1 MNESEFS
8 VESVIANKSIQIKSG
23 KMAKQANGS
32 ITLQVGNTIILATA
46 CMSKQPKEGIDF
58 LPLTVEYTE
67 KMYSAGKIP
76 GGFFKR
82 EARPSTDETLIA
94 RLIDRPLRPSFP
106 KGFHNDIQII
116 INVISHDPAV
126 VTEPLTIIAASAALS
141 VSDIPFNGPIGAVNV
156 GYVNNSFI
164 FNPTADELSNSDLN
178 LTIAGTKDAILM
190 VEASANEL
198 TEEQLITAI
207 LEGHDYIKQ
216 SITLQE
222 ELQSKTKKEKIS
234 LPEPAEELKEYETKI
249 TEFLGNKISNGLTE
263 STNKQEV
270 EDTLKAIENNVNET
284 FINDEKD
291 NESVVSNVFNKIKKN
306 QIRQTILE
314 KRIRVDG
321 RKPNEIRPISS
332 EVSVLPSVH
341 GSALFTRGET
351 QSLGAITLGT
361 NTDEMIVDGL
371 GETKRKKY
379 FFHYNFPPYSVGE
392 VGMIRTGRRELG
404 HGALAQKALEAVL
417 PDLEKD
423 FPYTLRIVSEILE
436 SNGSSSMA
444 SVCSGSLALMDCG
457 VPIKAPVSGIA
468 MGLLLDG
475 DDYIILSD
483 IQGLED
489 HYGDM
494 DFKVAGTEKG
504 ITALQLDI
512 KISGL
517 SEKILKESL
526 NQAKEGRL
534 SILNKMKEVIS
545 RPNENLSENAPKIHT
560 LSVNPD
566 KVGTIIG
573 SGGKMI
579 RKLEEESGATITIN
593 DNNKGEVLIF
603 SPNQTNLD
611 KALKYITLLIKDPE
625 VGETFTG
632 KVTKTVAF
640 GAFIE
645 IAPGKEGLLHI
656 SKISKDHVKRVEDH
670 LNVGDTIT
678 VKIAAIDN
686 QNRINLERVKET
698 PVETKT

>member
-1 MNESEFS
+1 MIQTEIS
-8 VESVIANKSIQIKSG
+8 VEQQIGDKAFSLNTG
-23 KMAKQANGS
+23 KLAKQANGS
-32 ITLQVGNTIILATA
+32 VTLKVGNTVILATA
-46 CMSKQPKEGIDF
+46 CMSKSPKEGIDF

-67 KMYSAGKIP
+67 KMYAAGKIP

-82 EARPSTDETLIA
+82 ETRPSTDETLIA
-94 RLIDRPLRPSFP
+94 RLVDRPLRPSFP
-106 KGFHNDIQII
+106 SNFHNDVQII
-116 INVISHDPAV
+116 INVISHDPEV

-141 VSDIPFNGPIGAVNV
+141 ISDIPFNGPIGAVNV
-156 GYVNNSFI
+156 GYKDGNFI
-164 FNPTADELSNSDLN
+164 FNPTTSELNESELN
-178 LTIAGTKDAILM
+178 LTIAGTKEAILM

-198 TEEQLITAI
+198 TEETLIAAI
-207 LEGHDYIKQ
+207 LEGHNYIKD
-216 SITLQE
+216 SIKLQE
-222 ELQSKTKKEKIS
+222 QLQAKTQKEKIS
-234 LPEPAEELKEYETKI
+234 LPETNPEYESYETKI
-249 TEFLGNKISNGLTE
+249 TEFLGDKINKGLTE
-263 STNKQEV
+263 SNNKKDV
-270 EDTLKAIENNVNET
+270 EELLKDIETSVMEAFVDEEKENEIIVNR
-284 FINDEKD
+284 
-291 NESVVSNVFNKIKKN
+291 VFNKIKKH
-306 QIRQTILE
+306 QIRQTILSQ
-314 KRIRVDG
+314 RIRVDG
-321 RKPNEIRPISS
+321 RKPDEIRPINS
-332 EVSVLPSVH
+332 EVTLLPSAH

-351 QSLGAITLGT
+351 QSLGTVTLGT
-361 NTDEMIVDGL
+361 SSDEMITDGL
-371 GETKRKKY
+371 NETERRKY
-379 FFHYNFPPYSVGE
+379 YFHYNFPPFSVGE
-392 VGMIRTGRRELG
+392 VGMLRTGRRELG
-404 HGALAQKALEAVL
+404 HGALAQKALTAVL

-423 FPYTLRIVSEILE
+423 FPYTVRIVSEILE

-475 DDYIILSD
+475 NDHIILSD

-517 SEKILKESL
+517 SEEILKESL
-526 NQAKEGRL
+526 NQAKDGRL
-534 SILNKMKEVIS
+534 FILNKMKEVLTK
-545 RPNENLSENAPKIHT
+545 PNETLSPNAPKIHS
-560 LSVNPD
+560 LSINPD

-625 VGETFTG
+625 IGDTFSG
-632 KVTKTVAF
+632 KVIKTVTF

-656 SKISKDHVKRVEDH
+656 SKISSERVNKVEDF
-670 LNVGDTIT
+670 LNVGDIID
-678 VKIAAIDN
+678 VKIANIDH
-686 QNRINLERVKET
+686 QNRINLERITEVT
-698 PVETKT
+698 S

>member
-8 VESVIANKSIQIKSG
+8 VESLIADKKIKLKTG
-23 KMAKQANGS
+23 HMAKQANGS
-32 ITLQVGNTIILATA
+32 ITLHVGDTIILATA
-46 CMSKQPKEGIDF
+46 CMSKSPKEGIDF

-94 RLIDRPLRPSFP
+94 RLVDRPLRPSFP
-106 KGFHNDIQII
+106 KGFHNDIQVI
-116 INVISHDPAV
+116 INVISHDPKI
-126 VTEPLTIIAASAALS
+126 VTEPLAIIAASAALS
-141 VSDIPFNGPIGAVNV
+141 ISDIPFNGPIGAVNV
-156 GYVNNSFI
+156 GYINNNFV
-164 FNPTADELSNSDLN
+164 FNPTTDELSTSALN
-178 LTIAGTKDAILM
+178 LTIAGTKEAILM

-198 TEEQLITAI
+198 TEEQLIAAI
-207 LEGHDYIKQ
+207 LEGHEYIKQ

-222 ELQSKTKKEKIS
+222 ELQSKTNKAKMT
-234 LPEPAEELKEYETKI
+234 LPEPDEQLKKYETKI

-263 STNKQEV
+263 SNTKQDV
-270 EDTLKAIENNVNET
+270 EDTLQSIETHVMES
-284 FINDEKD
+284 FINDEKE
-291 NESVVSNVFNKIKKN
+291 NESIVSNIFNKIKKN

-321 RKPNEIRPISS
+321 RTPDEIRPITS
-332 EVSVLPSVH
+332 EVSILPRAH

-351 QSLGAITLGT
+351 QSLGTITLGT

-371 GETKRKKY
+371 GDAKRKKY
-379 FFHYNFPPYSVGE
+379 FFHYNFPPFSVGE

-417 PDLEKD
+417 PDLEKE
-423 FPYTLRIVSEILE
+423 FPYTIRIVSEILE

-444 SVCSGSLALMDCG
+444 SVCSGSLSLMDCG

-526 NQAKEGRL
+526 KQAKEGRL
-534 SILNKMKEVIS
+534 HILNKMKEVITK
-545 RPNENLSENAPKIHT
+545 PNEQLSENAPKIHT
-560 LSVNPD
+560 LSINPE

-603 SPNQTNLD
+603 SPNQNNLD

-625 VGETFTG
+625 IGETFKG
-632 KVTKTVAF
+632 KVTKTMTF

-656 SKISKDHVKRVEDH
+656 SKISDEHVKRVEDY
-670 LNVGDTIT
+670 LNVGDHIE
-678 VKIAAIDN
+678 VKISNIDN
-686 QNRINLERVKET
+686 QKRINLERIKET
-698 PVETKT
+698 QI

>member
-1 MNESEFS
+1 MTQTEIS
-8 VESVIANKSIQIKSG
+8 VEQQIGDKAFSLNAG
-23 KMAKQANGS
+23 KLAKQANGS
-32 ITLQVGNTIILATA
+32 VTLKVGNTVILATA
-46 CMSKQPKEGIDF
+46 CMSKSPKEGIDF

-67 KMYSAGKIP
+67 KMYAAGKIP

-82 EARPSTDETLIA
+82 ETRPSTDETLIA
-94 RLIDRPLRPSFP
+94 RLVDRPLRPSFP
-106 KGFHNDIQII
+106 SNFHNDVQII
-116 INVISHDPAV
+116 INVISHDPEV

-141 VSDIPFNGPIGAVNV
+141 ISDIPFNGPIGAVNV
-156 GYVNNSFI
+156 GYKDGNFI
-164 FNPTADELSNSDLN
+164 FNPTTSELNESELN
-178 LTIAGTKDAILM
+178 LTIAGTKEAILM

-198 TEEQLITAI
+198 TEETLIAAI
-207 LEGHDYIKQ
+207 LEGHNYIKD
-216 SITLQE
+216 SIKLQE
-222 ELQSKTKKEKIS
+222 QLQAKTQKEKIS
-234 LPEPAEELKEYETKI
+234 LPETNPEYESYETKI
-249 TEFLGNKISNGLTE
+249 TEFLGDKINKGLTE
-263 STNKQEV
+263 SNNKKDV
-270 EDTLKAIENNVNET
+270 EELLKDIETSVMEAFVDEEKENEIIVNR
-284 FINDEKD
+284 
-291 NESVVSNVFNKIKKN
+291 VFNKIKKH
-306 QIRQTILE
+306 QIRQTILSQ
-314 KRIRVDG
+314 RIRVDG
-321 RKPNEIRPISS
+321 RKPDEIRPINS
-332 EVSVLPSVH
+332 EVTLLPSAH

-351 QSLGAITLGT
+351 QSLGTVTLGT
-361 NTDEMIVDGL
+361 SSDEMITDGL
-371 GETKRKKY
+371 NETERRKY
-379 FFHYNFPPYSVGE
+379 YFHYNFPPFSVGE
-392 VGMIRTGRRELG
+392 VGMLRTGRRELG
-404 HGALAQKALEAVL
+404 HGALAQKALTAVL

-423 FPYTLRIVSEILE
+423 FPYTVRIVSEILE
-436 SNGSSSMA
+436 SNGSSSMS

-475 DDYIILSD
+475 NDHIILSD

-517 SEKILKESL
+517 SEEILKESL
-526 NQAKEGRL
+526 NQAKDGRL
-534 SILNKMKEVIS
+534 FILNKMKEVLTK
-545 RPNENLSENAPKIHT
+545 PNETLSPNAPKIHS
-560 LSVNPD
+560 LSINPD

-625 VGETFTG
+625 IGDTFSG
-632 KVTKTVAF
+632 KVIKTVTF

-656 SKISKDHVKRVEDH
+656 SKISSERVNKVEDF
-670 LNVGDTIT
+670 LNVGDIID
-678 VKIAAIDN
+678 VKIANIDH
-686 QNRINLERVKET
+686 QNRINLERITEVT
-698 PVETKT
+698 S

>member
-94 RLIDRPLRPSFP
+94 RLVDRPLRPSFP
-106 KGFHNDIQII
+106 KGFHNDIQVI

-156 GYVNNSFI
+156 GYINNTFV

-207 LEGHDYIKQ
+207 LDGHDYIKQ

-222 ELQSKTKKEKIS
+222 ELQSKTKKEKIT
-234 LPEPAEELKEYETKI
+234 LPEPAKELKEYETKI

-263 STNKQEV
+263 SNNKQEV
-270 EDTLKAIENNVNET
+270 EDTLKTIENNVNET

-291 NESVVSNVFNKIKKN
+291 NESIVSNVFNKIKKD

-321 RKPNEIRPISS
+321 RKPNEIRSIAS

-392 VGMIRTGRRELG
+392 VGMIRTSRRELG

-656 SKISKDHVKRVEDH
+656 SKISSDHVKKVEDH
-670 LNVGDTIT
+670 LNVGDTIN

-686 QNRINLERVKET
+686 QNRINLERNKET
-698 PVETKT
+698 AVETQI

>member
-1 MNESEFS
+1 MTQTEIS
-8 VESVIANKSIQIKSG
+8 VEQQIGDKAFSLNAG
-23 KMAKQANGS
+23 KLAKQANGS
-32 ITLQVGNTIILATA
+32 VTLKVGNTVILATA
-46 CMSKQPKEGIDF
+46 CMSKSPKEGIDF

-67 KMYSAGKIP
+67 KMYAAGKIP

-82 EARPSTDETLIA
+82 ETRPSTDETLIA
-94 RLIDRPLRPSFP
+94 RLVDRPLRPSFP
-106 KGFHNDIQII
+106 SNFHNDVQII
-116 INVISHDPAV
+116 INVISHDPEV

-141 VSDIPFNGPIGAVNV
+141 ISDIPFNGPIGAVNV
-156 GYVNNSFI
+156 GYKDGNFI
-164 FNPTADELSNSDLN
+164 FNPTTSELNESELN
-178 LTIAGTKDAILM
+178 LTIAGTKEAILM

-198 TEEQLITAI
+198 TEETLIAAI
-207 LEGHDYIKQ
+207 LEGHNYIKD
-216 SITLQE
+216 SIKLQE
-222 ELQSKTKKEKIS
+222 QLQAKTQKEKIS
-234 LPEPAEELKEYETKI
+234 LPETNPEYESYETKI
-249 TEFLGNKISNGLTE
+249 TEFLGDKINKGLTE
-263 STNKQEV
+263 SNNKKDV
-270 EDTLKAIENNVNET
+270 EELLKDIETSVMEAFVDEEKENEIIVNR
-284 FINDEKD
+284 
-291 NESVVSNVFNKIKKN
+291 VFNKIKKH
-306 QIRQTILE
+306 QIRQTILSQ
-314 KRIRVDG
+314 RIRVDG
-321 RKPNEIRPISS
+321 RKPDEIRPINS
-332 EVSVLPSVH
+332 EVTLLPSAH

-351 QSLGAITLGT
+351 QSLGTVTLGT
-361 NTDEMIVDGL
+361 SSDEMITDGL
-371 GETKRKKY
+371 NETERRKY
-379 FFHYNFPPYSVGE
+379 YFHYNFPPFSVGE
-392 VGMIRTGRRELG
+392 VGMLRTGRRELG
-404 HGALAQKALEAVL
+404 HGALAQKALTAVL

-423 FPYTLRIVSEILE
+423 FPYTVRIVSEILE

-475 DDYIILSD
+475 NDHIILSD

-517 SEKILKESL
+517 SEEILKESL
-526 NQAKEGRL
+526 NQAKDGRL
-534 SILNKMKEVIS
+534 FILNKMKEVLTK
-545 RPNENLSENAPKIHT
+545 PNETLSPNAPKIHS
-560 LSVNPD
+560 LSINPD

-625 VGETFTG
+625 IGDTFSG
-632 KVTKTVAF
+632 KVIKTVTF

-656 SKISKDHVKRVEDH
+656 SKISSERVNKVEDF
-670 LNVGDTIT
+670 LNVGDIID
-678 VKIAAIDN
+678 VKIANIDH
-686 QNRINLERVKET
+686 QNRINLERITEIT
-698 PVETKT
+698 S

>member
-291 NESVVSNVFNKIKKN
+291 NESIVSNVFNAIKKN

-321 RKPNEIRPISS
+321 REPNEIRPITS
-332 EVSVLPSVH
+332 EISILPSAH

-351 QSLGAITLGT
+351 QSLGTITLGT
-361 NTDEMIVDGL
+361 NTDEMIIDGL
-371 GETKRKKY
+371 EDTKRKKY
-379 FFHYNFPPYSVGE
+379 FFHYNFPPFSVGE
-392 VGMIRTGRRELG
+392 VGMIRTSRRELG

-417 PDLEKD
+417 PDLESE
-423 FPYTLRIVSEILE
+423 FPYTVRIVSEILE

-444 SVCSGSLALMDCG
+444 SVCSGSLSLMDCG

-526 NQAKEGRL
+526 NQAKDGRL
-534 SILNKMKEVIS
+534 LILNKMKEVIS
-545 RPNENLSENAPKIHT
+545 KPNETLSENAPKIHS
-560 LSVNPD
+560 LSINPE

-603 SPNQTNLD
+603 SPNQNNLD

-625 VGETFTG
+625 IGDTFTG
-632 KVTKTVAF
+632 KVTKTVTF

-656 SKISKDHVKRVEDH
+656 SKISNDHIKRVEDH
-670 LNVGDTIT
+670 LNVGDTIN

-686 QNRINLERVKET
+686 QNRINLERNKET
-698 PVETKT
+698 ETQI

>member
-1 MNESEFS
+1 MTQTETS
-8 VESVIANKSIQIKSG
+8 VEQQIGDKAFSLNAG
-23 KMAKQANGS
+23 KLAKQANGS
-32 ITLQVGNTIILATA
+32 VTLKVGNTVILATA
-46 CMSKQPKEGIDF
+46 CMSKSPKEGIDF

-67 KMYSAGKIP
+67 KMYAAGKIP

-82 EARPSTDETLIA
+82 ETRPSTDETLIA
-94 RLIDRPLRPSFP
+94 RLVDRPLRPSFP
-106 KGFHNDIQII
+106 SNFHNDVQII
-116 INVISHDPAV
+116 INVISHDPEV

-141 VSDIPFNGPIGAVNV
+141 ISDIPFNGPIGAVNV
-156 GYVNNSFI
+156 GYKDGNFI
-164 FNPTADELSNSDLN
+164 FNPTTSELNESELN
-178 LTIAGTKDAILM
+178 LTIAGTKEAILM

-198 TEEQLITAI
+198 TEETLIAAI
-207 LEGHDYIKQ
+207 LEGHNYIKD
-216 SITLQE
+216 SIKLQE
-222 ELQSKTKKEKIS
+222 QLQTKTQKEKFS
-234 LPEPAEELKEYETKI
+234 LPEANPEYESYETKI
-249 TEFLGNKISNGLTE
+249 TEFLGDKINKGLTE
-263 STNKQEV
+263 SNNKKDV
-270 EDTLKAIENNVNET
+270 EKLLKDIETSVMEAFIDEEKENEIIVNR
-284 FINDEKD
+284 
-291 NESVVSNVFNKIKKN
+291 VFNKIKKH
-306 QIRQTILE
+306 QIRQTILSQ
-314 KRIRVDG
+314 RIRVDG
-321 RKPNEIRPISS
+321 RKPDEIRPINS
-332 EVSVLPSVH
+332 EVTLLPSAH

-351 QSLGAITLGT
+351 QSLGTVTLGT
-361 NTDEMIVDGL
+361 SSDEMIADGL
-371 GETKRKKY
+371 NETERRKY
-379 FFHYNFPPYSVGE
+379 YFHYNFPPFSVGE
-392 VGMIRTGRRELG
+392 VGMLRTGRRELG
-404 HGALAQKALEAVL
+404 HGALAQKALTAVL

-423 FPYTLRIVSEILE
+423 FPYTVRIVSEILE

-475 DDYIILSD
+475 NDHIILSD

-517 SEKILKESL
+517 SEEILKESL
-526 NQAKEGRL
+526 NQAKDGRL
-534 SILNKMKEVIS
+534 FILNKMKEVLTK
-545 RPNENLSENAPKIHT
+545 PNETLSPNAPKIHS
-560 LSVNPD
+560 LSINPD

-603 SPNQTNLD
+603 SPNQSNLD

-625 VGETFTG
+625 IGDTFSG
-632 KVTKTVAF
+632 KVIKTVTF

-656 SKISKDHVKRVEDH
+656 SKISSERVNKVEDF
-670 LNVGDTIT
+670 LNVGDIID
-678 VKIAAIDN
+678 VKIANIDH
-686 QNRINLERVKET
+686 QNRINLERITEVT
-698 PVETKT
+698 S

>member
-1 MNESEFS
+1 MTQTEIS
-8 VESVIANKSIQIKSG
+8 VEQQIGDKAFSLNAG
-23 KMAKQANGS
+23 KLAKQANGS
-32 ITLQVGNTIILATA
+32 VTLKVGNTVILATA
-46 CMSKQPKEGIDF
+46 CMSKSPKEGIDF

-67 KMYSAGKIP
+67 KMYAAGKIP

-82 EARPSTDETLIA
+82 ETRPSTDETLIA
-94 RLIDRPLRPSFP
+94 RLVDRPLRPSFP
-106 KGFHNDIQII
+106 SNFHNDVQII
-116 INVISHDPAV
+116 INVISHDPEV

-141 VSDIPFNGPIGAVNV
+141 ISDIPFNGPIGAVNV
-156 GYVNNSFI
+156 GYKDGNFI
-164 FNPTADELSNSDLN
+164 FNPTTSELNESELN
-178 LTIAGTKDAILM
+178 LTIAGTKEAILM

-198 TEEQLITAI
+198 TEETLIAAI
-207 LEGHDYIKQ
+207 LEGHNYIKD
-216 SITLQE
+216 SIKLQE
-222 ELQSKTKKEKIS
+222 QLQAKTQKEKIS
-234 LPEPAEELKEYETKI
+234 LPETNPEYESYETKI
-249 TEFLGNKISNGLTE
+249 TEFLGDKINKGLTE
-263 STNKQEV
+263 SNNKKDV
-270 EDTLKAIENNVNET
+270 EELLKDIETSVMEAFVDEEKENEIIVNR
-284 FINDEKD
+284 
-291 NESVVSNVFNKIKKN
+291 VFNKIKKH
-306 QIRQTILE
+306 QIRQTILSQ
-314 KRIRVDG
+314 RIRVDG
-321 RKPNEIRPISS
+321 RKPDEIRPINS
-332 EVSVLPSVH
+332 EVTLLPSAH

-351 QSLGAITLGT
+351 QSLGTVTLGT
-361 NTDEMIVDGL
+361 SSDEMITDGL
-371 GETKRKKY
+371 NETERRKY
-379 FFHYNFPPYSVGE
+379 YFHYNFPPFSVGE
-392 VGMIRTGRRELG
+392 VGMLRTGRRELG
-404 HGALAQKALEAVL
+404 HGALAQKALTAVL

-423 FPYTLRIVSEILE
+423 FPYTVRIVSEILE

-475 DDYIILSD
+475 NDHIILSD

-517 SEKILKESL
+517 SEEILKESL
-526 NQAKEGRL
+526 NQAKDGRL
-534 SILNKMKEVIS
+534 FILNKMKEVLTK
-545 RPNENLSENAPKIHT
+545 PNETLSPNAPKIHS
-560 LSVNPD
+560 LSINPD

-625 VGETFTG
+625 IGDTFSG
-632 KVTKTVAF
+632 KVIKTVTF

-656 SKISKDHVKRVEDH
+656 SKISSERVNKVEDF
-670 LNVGDTIT
+670 LNVGDIID
-678 VKIAAIDN
+678 VKIANIDH
-686 QNRINLERVKET
+686 QNRINLERITEVT
-698 PVETKT
+698 S

>member
-1 MNESEFS
+1 MIQTEIS
-8 VESVIANKSIQIKSG
+8 VEQQIGDKAFSLNAG
-23 KMAKQANGS
+23 KLAKQANGS
-32 ITLQVGNTIILATA
+32 VTLKVGNTVILATA
-46 CMSKQPKEGIDF
+46 CMSKSPKEGIDF

-67 KMYSAGKIP
+67 KMYAAGKIP

-82 EARPSTDETLIA
+82 ETRPSTDETLIA
-94 RLIDRPLRPSFP
+94 RLVDRPLRPSFP
-106 KGFHNDIQII
+106 SNFHNDVQII
-116 INVISHDPAV
+116 INVISHDPEV

-141 VSDIPFNGPIGAVNV
+141 ISDIPFNGPIGAVNV
-156 GYVNNSFI
+156 GYKDGNFI
-164 FNPTADELSNSDLN
+164 FNPTTSELNESELN
-178 LTIAGTKDAILM
+178 LTIAGTKEAILM

-198 TEEQLITAI
+198 TEETLIAAI
-207 LEGHDYIKQ
+207 LEGHNYIKD
-216 SITLQE
+216 SIKLQE
-222 ELQSKTKKEKIS
+222 QLQTKTQKEKIS
-234 LPEPAEELKEYETKI
+234 LPEGNPEYESYETKI
-249 TEFLGNKISNGLTE
+249 TEFLGDKINKGLTE
-263 STNKQEV
+263 SNNKKDV
-270 EDTLKAIENNVNET
+270 EELLKDIETSVMEAFVDEEKENEIIVNR
-284 FINDEKD
+284 
-291 NESVVSNVFNKIKKN
+291 VFNKIKKH
-306 QIRQTILE
+306 QIRQTILSQ
-314 KRIRVDG
+314 RIRVDG
-321 RKPNEIRPISS
+321 RKPDEIRPINS
-332 EVSVLPSVH
+332 EVTLLPSAH

-351 QSLGAITLGT
+351 QSLGTVTLGT
-361 NTDEMIVDGL
+361 SSDEMITDGL
-371 GETKRKKY
+371 NETERRKY
-379 FFHYNFPPYSVGE
+379 YFHYNFPPFSVGE
-392 VGMIRTGRRELG
+392 VGMLRTGRRELG
-404 HGALAQKALEAVL
+404 HGALAQKALTAVL

-423 FPYTLRIVSEILE
+423 FPYTVRIVSEILE

-475 DDYIILSD
+475 NDHIILSD

-517 SEKILKESL
+517 SEEILKESL
-526 NQAKEGRL
+526 NQAKDGRL
-534 SILNKMKEVIS
+534 FILNKMKEVLTK
-545 RPNENLSENAPKIHT
+545 PNETLSPNAPKIHS
-560 LSVNPD
+560 LSINPD

-625 VGETFTG
+625 IGDTFSG
-632 KVTKTVAF
+632 KVIKTVTF

-656 SKISKDHVKRVEDH
+656 SKISSERVNKVEDF
-670 LNVGDTIT
+670 LNVGDIID
-678 VKIAAIDN
+678 VKIANIDH
-686 QNRINLERVKET
+686 QNRINLERITEVT
-698 PVETKT
+698 S

>member
-94 RLIDRPLRPSFP
+94 RLVDRPLRPSFP
-106 KGFHNDIQII
+106 KGFHNDIQVI

-126 VTEPLTIIAASAALS
+126 VTEPLTLIAASAALS

-156 GYVNNSFI
+156 GYINNTFV

-207 LEGHDYIKQ
+207 LDGHDYIKQ

-222 ELQSKTKKEKIS
+222 ELQSKTKKEKIT
-234 LPEPAEELKEYETKI
+234 LPEPAKELKEYETKI

-263 STNKQEV
+263 SNNKQEV
-270 EDTLKAIENNVNET
+270 EDTLKTIENNVNET

-291 NESVVSNVFNKIKKN
+291 NESIVSNVFNKIKKD

-321 RKPNEIRPISS
+321 RKPNEIRSIAS

-392 VGMIRTGRRELG
+392 VGMIRTSRRELG

-656 SKISKDHVKRVEDH
+656 SKISSDHVKKVEDH
-670 LNVGDTIT
+670 LNVGDTIN

-686 QNRINLERVKET
+686 QNRINLERNKET
-698 PVETKT
+698 AVETQI

>member
-8 VESVIANKSIQIKSG
+8 VQSSIANKTIQIKSG

-46 CMSKQPKEGIDF
+46 CMSKTAKEGIDF

-82 EARPSTDETLIA
+82 EARPSTAETLIA

-116 INVISHDPAV
+116 INVISHDPNV

-141 VSDIPFNGPIGAVNV
+141 ISDIPFNGPIGAVNV
-156 GYVNNSFI
+156 GYVDNAFI
-164 FNPTADELSNSDLN
+164 FNPTTEELKNSDLN

-198 TEEQLITAI
+198 SEEQLIQAI

-216 SITLQE
+216 SIALQE
-222 ELQSKTKKEKIS
+222 DLQSKTSKEKIS
-234 LPEPAEELKEYETKI
+234 LPEEPQEIKEYETKI
-249 TEFLGNKISNGLTE
+249 KEFLGNKISTGLTQ
-263 STNKQEV
+263 SNDKQAV
-270 EDTLKAIENNVNET
+270 EDILKTIQNDVIESFVNE
-284 FINDEKD
+284 EKD
-291 NESVVSNVFNKIKKN
+291 NETLVTNVFNSIKKD

-321 RKPNEIRPISS
+321 REPNEIRPITS
-332 EVSVLPSVH
+332 EISILPSAH

-351 QSLGAITLGT
+351 QSLGTITLGT
-361 NTDEMIVDGL
+361 NTDEMIIDGL
-371 GETKRKKY
+371 EDTKRKKY
-379 FFHYNFPPYSVGE
+379 FFHYNFPPFSVGE
-392 VGMIRTGRRELG
+392 VGMIRTSRRELG

-417 PDLEKD
+417 PDLESE
-423 FPYTLRIVSEILE
+423 FPYTVRIVSEILE

-444 SVCSGSLALMDCG
+444 SVCSGSLSLMDCG

-526 NQAKEGRL
+526 NQAKDGRL
-534 SILNKMKEVIS
+534 LILNKMKEVIS
-545 RPNENLSENAPKIHT
+545 KPNETLSENAPKIHS
-560 LSVNPD
+560 LSINPE

-603 SPNQTNLD
+603 SPNQNNLD

-625 VGETFTG
+625 IGDTFTG
-632 KVTKTVAF
+632 KVTKTVTF

-656 SKISKDHVKRVEDH
+656 SKISNDHIKRVEDH
-670 LNVGDTIT
+670 LNVGDTIN

-686 QNRINLERVKET
+686 QNRINLERNKET
-698 PVETKT
+698 ETQI

>member
-1 MNESEFS
+1 MTQTEIS
-8 VESVIANKSIQIKSG
+8 VEQQIGDKAFSLNAG
-23 KMAKQANGS
+23 KLAKQANGS
-32 ITLQVGNTIILATA
+32 VTLKVGNTVILATA
-46 CMSKQPKEGIDF
+46 CMSKSPKEGIDL

-67 KMYSAGKIP
+67 KMYAAGKIP

-82 EARPSTDETLIA
+82 ETRPSTDETLIA
-94 RLIDRPLRPSFP
+94 RLVDRPLRPSFP
-106 KGFHNDIQII
+106 SNFHNDVQII
-116 INVISHDPAV
+116 INVISHDPEV

-141 VSDIPFNGPIGAVNV
+141 ISDIPFNGPIGAVNV
-156 GYVNNSFI
+156 GYKDGNFI
-164 FNPTADELSNSDLN
+164 FNPTTSELNESELN
-178 LTIAGTKDAILM
+178 LTIAGTKEAILM

-198 TEEQLITAI
+198 TEETLIAAI
-207 LEGHDYIKQ
+207 LEGHNYIKD
-216 SITLQE
+216 SIKLQE
-222 ELQSKTKKEKIS
+222 QLQAKTQKEKIS
-234 LPEPAEELKEYETKI
+234 LPETNPEYESYETKI
-249 TEFLGNKISNGLTE
+249 TEFLGDKINKGLTE
-263 STNKQEV
+263 SNNKKDV
-270 EDTLKAIENNVNET
+270 EELLKDIETSVMEAFVDEEKENEIIVNR
-284 FINDEKD
+284 
-291 NESVVSNVFNKIKKN
+291 VFNKIKKH
-306 QIRQTILE
+306 QIRQTILSQ
-314 KRIRVDG
+314 RIRVDG
-321 RKPNEIRPISS
+321 RKPDEIRPINS
-332 EVSVLPSVH
+332 EVTLLPSAH

-351 QSLGAITLGT
+351 QSLGTVTLGT
-361 NTDEMIVDGL
+361 SSDEMITDGL
-371 GETKRKKY
+371 NETERRKY
-379 FFHYNFPPYSVGE
+379 YFHYNFPPFSVGE
-392 VGMIRTGRRELG
+392 VGMLRTGRRELG
-404 HGALAQKALEAVL
+404 HGALAQKALTAVL

-423 FPYTLRIVSEILE
+423 FPYTVRIVSEILE

-475 DDYIILSD
+475 NDHIILSD

-517 SEKILKESL
+517 SEEILKESL
-526 NQAKEGRL
+526 NQAKDGRL
-534 SILNKMKEVIS
+534 FILNKMKEVLTK
-545 RPNENLSENAPKIHT
+545 PNETLSPNAPKIHS
-560 LSVNPD
+560 LSINPD

-625 VGETFTG
+625 IGDTFSG
-632 KVTKTVAF
+632 KVIKTVTF

-656 SKISKDHVKRVEDH
+656 SKISSERVNKVEDF
-670 LNVGDTIT
+670 LNVGDIID
-678 VKIAAIDN
+678 VKIANIDH
-686 QNRINLERVKET
+686 QNRINLERITEVT
-698 PVETKT
+698 S

>member
-1 MNESEFS
+1 MNESES
-8 VESVIANKSIQIKSG
+8 VVESVIANQSIQIKTG

-46 CMSKQPKEGIDF
+46 CMSKKAKEGIDF

-106 KGFHNDIQII
+106 KGFHNDIQVI
-116 INVISHDPAV
+116 INVISHDPQV
-126 VTEPLTIIAASAALS
+126 VTEPLSIIAASAALS

-156 GYVNNSFI
+156 GYINETFI
-164 FNPTADELSNSDLN
+164 FNPTTEELSKSDLN
-178 LTIAGTKDAILM
+178 LTISGTKEAILM

-198 TEEQLITAI
+198 SEEQLISAI
-207 LEGHDYIKQ
+207 LEGHEYIKQ

-222 ELQSKTKKEKIS
+222 NLQSKTNKEKIS
-234 LPEPAEELKEYETKI
+234 LPKQPNELNEYENKI
-249 TEFLGNKISNGLTE
+249 TEFLGNKISNGLTQ
-263 STNKQEV
+263 SNNKQAV
-270 EDTLKAIENNVNET
+270 ETMLETIEHDVIEAFVNE
-284 FINDEKD
+284 EKD
-291 NESVVSNVFNKIKKN
+291 NEDVVINVYNKLKKD
-306 QIRQTILE
+306 QIRKTILE

-321 RKPNEIRPISS
+321 RKPEEIRPISS
-332 EVSVLPSVH
+332 EISILPSAH

-351 QSLGAITLGT
+351 QSLGTITLGT

-371 GETKRKKY
+371 SEAKRKKY
-379 FFHYNFPPYSVGE
+379 FFHYNFPPFSVGE
-392 VGMIRTGRRELG
+392 VGMIRTSRRELG
-404 HGALAQKALEAVL
+404 HGALAQKALTAVL
-417 PDLEKD
+417 PDLETE
-423 FPYTLRIVSEILE
+423 FPYTVRIVSEILE

-444 SVCSGSLALMDCG
+444 SVCSGSMALMDCG
-457 VPIKAPVSGIA
+457 VPIKSPVSGIA

-475 DDYIILSD
+475 DNYIILSD

-545 RPNENLSENAPKIHT
+545 KPRQELSENAPKIHAM
-560 LSVNPD
+560 SINPE

-579 RKLEEESGATITIN
+579 RKLEEESGATITIS

-603 SPNQTNLD
+603 SPNQSNLD
-611 KALKYITLLIKDPE
+611 KAMEYITLLIKDPE
-625 VGETFTG
+625 IGDTFNG
-632 KVTKTVAF
+632 KVTKTVTF

-656 SKISKDHVKRVEDH
+656 SKISSDHVKRVEDH
-670 LNVGDTIT
+670 LNVGDKID
-678 VKIAAIDN
+678 VKIANIDN
-686 QNRINLERVKET
+686 QNRINLERNKET
-698 PVETKT
+698 QT